1 VASRRAALAATL
13 LLGGCAGGQ
22 VGALERTLAS
32 RDSAT
37 AALQDLCTARHLAD
51 PARIVAEPV
60 RGAPAMLPG
69 DARTRLNLAAEEAP
83 GYRHVRLSCGGVVL
97 SEAHNWYVPAR
108 LTPDMNALLASTDTP
123 FGRVAAPLH
132 FTRER
137 IESRYGRQAPC
148 PAATAL
154 SQHGLLRLPDGRP
167 LAFVVECYT
176 KAAVRAPRSYLGG
189 VDHPPLP

>member
-13 LLGGCAGGQ
+13 LLGGCADGQ

-37 AALQDLCTARHLAD
+37 AALQDWCAARHLAE

-60 RGAPAMLPG
+60 PGAAAMLPG
-69 DARTRLNLAAEEAP
+69 DARTRLNLGAEEAP

-108 LTPDMNALLASTDTP
+108 LTPAMNALLASTDKP

-148 PAATAL
+148 PPATAL
-154 SQHGLLRLPDGRP
+154 SQRGLLRLPDGRP
-167 LAFVVECYT
+167 LALVVECYT
-176 KAAVRAPRSYLGG
+176 EAAVRAPRSDLGG

>member
-1 VASRRAALAATL
+1 MASRRATLVATL
-13 LLGGCAGGQ
+13 LLGGCADGQ
-22 VGALERTLAS
+22 VSALERTLAS

-37 AALQDLCTARHLAD
+37 AALQDWCTARHLAE

-60 RGAPAMLPG
+60 PGAATVLPG
-69 DARTRLNLAAEEAP
+69 DARTRLNLAAGEAP

-108 LTPDMNALLASTDTP
+108 LTPAMNALLASTDTP

-137 IESRYGRQAPC
+137 IESRFGRRAPC

-154 SQHGLLRLPDGRP
+154 SQRGLLRLPDGRP
-167 LAFVVECYT
+167 LALVVECYT
-176 KAAVRAPRSYLGG
+176 KAAVRAPRSDLGG
-189 VDHPPLP
+189 VDHPALP